1 MSEINNEKK
10 EKLKELL
17 GSELVEKVYANLG
30 NRLIEDMS
38 IDKVDKIVQVFK
50 EQGLSLEIIEK
61 CSSILVWGNENEIR
75 EILKVLDE
83 KGIGRDILKTNG
95 KILATGKA
103 KEIEKILDFDGTQCI
118 DNMANNLQ
126 GKSLALYHALEQN
139 LTITRDMI
147 ANTVDQQKYQK
158 LAKRL
163 LMAFENA
170 SDKLGYFRYS
180 AGQMD
185 QFSSDI
191 CKNSEYILH
200 DKIKLN

>member
-83 KGIGRDILKTNG
+83 KEC
-95 KILATGKA
+95 
-103 KEIEKILDFDGTQCI
+103 EISFVGEVNPIIFKG
-118 DNMANNLQ
+118 
-126 GKSLALYHALEQN
+126 
-139 LTITRDMI
+139 
-147 ANTVDQQKYQK
+147 
-158 LAKRL
+158 
-163 LMAFENA
+163 
-170 SDKLGYFRYS
+170 LGNDELIQLVLPIRTY
-180 AGQMD
+180 
-185 QFSSDI
+185 
-191 CKNSEYILH
+191 
-200 DKIKLN
+200 

>member
-83 KGIGRDILKTNG
+83 KGIGRDILKT
-95 KILATGKA
+95 L
-103 KEIEKILDFDGTQCI
+103 
-118 DNMANNLQ
+118 
-126 GKSLALYHALEQN
+126 
-139 LTITRDMI
+139 
-147 ANTVDQQKYQK
+147 
-158 LAKRL
+158 
-163 LMAFENA
+163 
-170 SDKLGYFRYS
+170 
-180 AGQMD
+180 
-185 QFSSDI
+185 
-191 CKNSEYILH
+191 
-200 DKIKLN
+200 